1 MYLEVLGFK
10 TFCSLLTTEGCLKL
24 LWPQKLPCDPC
35 VARAG
40 GCFHTLSSVSSHRP
54 TLLDQ
59 EAHTTRGEVSLSPRF
74 SLSEGKGLKKKKNLP
89 KKNVLSPFWQSSC
102 SPSSILRVS
111 DSK

>member
-1 MYLEVLGFK
+1 MCLEVLGFK

-74 SLSEGKGLKKKKNLP
+74 SLFEGEGLKKKKP
-89 KKNVLSPFWQSSC
+89 TEEECSLSLFG
-102 SPSSILRVS
+102 RVVALHPAS
-111 DSK
+111 